1 MPKAASLHVDEAQDG
16 PILEAFDAWVKIQ
29 ARAIEEIESAGAL
42 VKTTPNGHEQK
53 IPQLNVLADATAKV
67 IALAQQLGRTPAAR
81 IRLGADTEAEP
92 EGDESLDLP
101 SLPERKLASAK
112 S

>member
-1 MPKAASLHVDEAQDG
+1 
-16 PILEAFDAWVKIQ
+16 
-29 ARAIEEIESAGAL
+29 
-42 VKTTPNGHEQK
+42 
-53 IPQLNVLADATAKV
+53 
-67 IALAQQLGRTPAAR
+67 LAQQLGRTPAAR

-92 EGDESLDLP
+92 EGDEALDLP